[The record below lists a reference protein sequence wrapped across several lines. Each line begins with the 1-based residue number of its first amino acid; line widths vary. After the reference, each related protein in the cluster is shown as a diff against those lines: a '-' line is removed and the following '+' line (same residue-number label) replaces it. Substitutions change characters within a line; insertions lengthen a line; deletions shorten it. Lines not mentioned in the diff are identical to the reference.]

1 MILCYKIYQIF
12 QAKHWLRIFLWEYWG
27 GSSWL
32 YFLLLSSWRKDVNLC
47 GETKQLIHLHFEQ
60 WNYPF
65 LFRFQSREGKWRS
78 WVEPRKNQSKSA
90 RWNFSLMWELPSDSQ
105 QCHTIFLWNWADT
118 IFFFQCCL
126 WYYGVKKAMNIH
138 FAHFHKLRFVM
149 LQIAWQNL
157 RNRASSGKSNTVIEC
172 LSAFWERE
180 ND

>member
-27 GSSWL
+27 GVLPGFIFYCWVPGERCQPLWGNNS
-32 YFLLLSSWRKDVNLC
+32 FTFILSNEIIRFFSV
-47 GETKQLIHLHFEQ
+47 FEAG
-60 WNYPF
+60 
-65 LFRFQSREGKWRS
+65 RVKWRS
-78 WVEPRKNQSKSA
+78 WVEPRKTHSKSA
-90 RWNFSLMWELPSDSQ
+90 HWNFSLMWELPLDSQ

-118 IFFFQCCL
+118 IFYFQCCL
-126 WYYGVKKAMNIH
+126 WNYGVKKAMNIH

-157 RNRASSGKSNTVIEC
+157 RNRASSGKSNAVIEC
-172 LSAFWERE
+172 LSAFWVRE